1 MRRES
6 YLLVSVDYFR
16 GVLYFQDKDQLAIA
30 RSKCNCGRGRETL
43 HANKGASPSPYNKMG
58 VYAVY
63 IISKAGGLIYSLDNQ
78 RAPSEVQLL
87 CKYPPSFVLEEGD
100 RGVMVKFG
108 EEGGVKGKQ
117 VISVAMCMCTMYMLV

>member
-1 MRRES
+1 
-6 YLLVSVDYFR
+6 
-16 GVLYFQDKDQLAIA
+16 
-30 RSKCNCGRGRETL
+30 
-43 HANKGASPSPYNKMG
+43 MG

-117 VISVAMCMCTMYMLV
+117 VISVAVCVHTEHVRGK

>member
-1 MRRES
+1 M
-6 YLLVSVDYFR
+6 L
-16 GVLYFQDKDQLAIA
+16 IA
-30 RSKCNCGRGRETL
+30 RNKRNCGRIREIL

-117 VISVAMCMCTMYMLV
+117 VAMCVCVHCTRTWEVKRTDPNSNSNPDLAL

>member
-1 MRRES
+1 MF
-6 YLLVSVDYFR
+6 DFFR
-16 GVLYFQDKDQLAIA
+16 GVLCFQEKDQLAIA
-30 RSKCNCGRGRETL
+30 QSKRNCGRGRETL

-117 VISVAMCMCTMYMLV
+117 IISVAVCVYTEHVRGK

>member
-1 MRRES
+1 MPIKLTATVLHGSIPLEVFSAFRTRID
-6 YLLVSVDYFR
+6 LLIT
-16 GVLYFQDKDQLAIA
+16 L
-30 RSKCNCGRGRETL
+30 SKPAGHVRASR
-43 HANKGASPSPYNKMG
+43 AFNKGTSPLPAQQIMG

-78 RAPSEVQLL
+78 KPPAEAQLL

-108 EEGGVKGKQ
+108 EGR
-117 VISVAMCMCTMYMLV
+117 

>member
-1 MRRES
+1 
-6 YLLVSVDYFR
+6 
-16 GVLYFQDKDQLAIA
+16 
-30 RSKCNCGRGRETL
+30 
-43 HANKGASPSPYNKMG
+43 MG

-117 VISVAMCMCTMYMLV
+117 KAMCVCLHCTRTWEVKRTDPNSNSNPDLTL